1 MIISRLTDLLYF
13 LFFFFF
19 QHGAQLIKTPFN
31 AIIKGKT
38 VKKGFEEAVKS
49 DKKKKKRWKMLLVT
63 RKIPDVVQILQ
74 SQSNTI
80 RQVSTFSFQSLH
92 KI

>member
-38 VKKGFEEAVKS
+38 VKKKFRRSCQKWQKKEKEMENVTGYSENAWRGS
-49 DKKKKKRWKMLLVT
+49 DPPKPIEHYKA
-63 RKIPDVVQILQ
+63 
-74 SQSNTI
+74 
-80 RQVSTFSFQSLH
+80 SFHFFLS
-92 KI
+92 ITA